1 MIAAHP
7 VNILKTTDL
16 YTLKGW
22 IVYKLYLKKKKIQT
36 PNLVSKDLCL
46 VLFIISLPSSSSYS
60 FKFTFPSHQP
70 PLLLD
75 HTELATA
82 LGPGTSNL
90 SLPGMLILLILN
102 SWFYFHSE
110 CSLNST
116 FSLRPYLITH
126 ITYQSGHS
134 LSHQPISIF
143 WTAYPCMIYYIYV
156 FAYLSSPLVLNFRRA
171 GTIYMVHKCISRV
184 WTLKQ
189 HLQIADIQRI
199 FVEWIYVGCFYLL

>member
-1 MIAAHP
+1 MAAHR

-16 YTLKGW
+16 YTLKRW
-22 IVYKLYLKKKKIQT
+22 IVYKLYLKKKIQT
-36 PNLVSKDLCL
+36 PNLVYKDLCL

-90 SLPGMLILLILN
+90 SLPGMLVLLILN

-110 CSLNST
+110 CSLNPT
-116 FSLRPYLITH
+116 FSLRPSLITH
-126 ITYQSGHS
+126 LKQPSGHS
-134 LSHQPISIF
+134 LSYHTISIF
-143 WTAYPCMIYYIYV
+143 RTAFSCLIYLFMYFLIC
-156 FAYLSSPLVLNFRRA
+156 PLL
-171 GTIYMVHKCISRV
+171 
-184 WTLKQ
+184 
-189 HLQIADIQRI
+189 
-199 FVEWIYVGCFYLL
+199 